1 MYPMQVTL
9 TLQNAQQFN
18 LLAAIIGGNQVVGAS
33 AAIGVDCED
42 TVKAVAG
49 NAKPEAKPE
58 KKPAAKAAE
67 ASAESA
73 KAATAP
79 KTEASPPAGTAAA
92 ASSTASRSQDLGAE
106 GDKIAV
112 LDYPAVSK
120 AITDSVK
127 TKGRDAVVST
137 LNAFGAAKGTDL
149 KAEQYAEF
157 VEALAALPN
166 VGA

>member
-1 MYPMQVTL
+1 MYPMQITL
-9 TLQNAQQFN
+9 TLQNAQQFATIAAVIGG
-18 LLAAIIGGNQVVGAS
+18 LDAIKPEALAATEAS
-33 AAIGVDCED
+33 
-42 TVKAVAG
+42 
-49 NAKPEAKPE
+49 KPEAKPE
-58 KKPAAKAAE
+58 KKPTAKAAE
-67 ASAESA
+67 APAESA

-79 KTEASPPAGTAAA
+79 KTEASPQAGTAAA
-92 ASSTASRSQDLGAE
+92 ASRSQDLGAE
-106 GDKIAV
+106 GDKIAT

-127 TKGRDAVVST
+127 SKGRDAVVST